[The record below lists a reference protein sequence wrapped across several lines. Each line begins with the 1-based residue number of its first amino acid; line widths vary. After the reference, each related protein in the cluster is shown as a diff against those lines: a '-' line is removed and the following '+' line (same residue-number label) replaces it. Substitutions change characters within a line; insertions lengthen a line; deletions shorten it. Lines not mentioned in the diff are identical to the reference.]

1 MNTAP
6 LILQQGIDSGFA
18 WEIVDGTGP
27 ADLTGYTAKGQVRK
41 QESVTSPLL
50 ADLTCAVVGSSV
62 AVQWTAEQS
71 LAWNFTSGCGDV
83 ILINP
88 AGRPVQVIWQG
99 TVSVD
104 PVVTDV

>member
-1 MNTAP
+1 MNAAP

-18 WEIVDGTGP
+18 WEIVDGTEP

-50 ADLTCAVVGSSV
+50 EDLTCAVVGSSV

-71 LAWNFTSGCGDV
+71 LAWNFTSGRGDV

-99 TVSVD
+99 TMSVD

>member
-1 MNTAP
+1 
-6 LILQQGIDSGFA
+6 
-18 WEIVDGTGP
+18 
-27 ADLTGYTAKGQVRK
+27 
-41 QESVTSPLL
+41 
-50 ADLTCAVVGSSV
+50 V

-71 LAWNFTSGCGDV
+71 LAWNFTSGRGDV